1 MANEAEKFGL
11 PQIII
16 NFRTKSVTAIARKPI
31 HRTVTIRK
39 SHIYHLITR
48 IAGNIHG

>member
-16 NFRTKSVTAIARKPI
+16 NFRTKSVTAIARSVEPLPYI
-31 HRTVTIRK
+31 
-39 SHIYHLITR
+39 
-48 IAGNIHG
+48 